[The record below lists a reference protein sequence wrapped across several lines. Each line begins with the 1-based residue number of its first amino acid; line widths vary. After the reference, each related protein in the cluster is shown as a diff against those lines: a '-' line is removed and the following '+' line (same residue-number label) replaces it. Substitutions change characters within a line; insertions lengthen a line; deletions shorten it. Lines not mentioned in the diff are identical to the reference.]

1 MGDLKCFLITMGIGF
16 AVGAMVASTNKKV
29 SDVAKQA
36 SQVAMEKVEQAKE
49 GLTKIKDKIEEN
61 IEAEK
66 IETGTSTTATKS
78 TKKAKN

>member
-78 TKKAKN
+78 TKKEKN